1 MDRSEPLAKSLPLL
15 LLGVAGVTAVTLLAG
30 RGPTVSTATSPRAP
44 AESRQETPTRSPGNL
59 LGARPALEILAE
71 YLGVPSDVGRL
82 ERDARWTAEEIR
94 ARNDK
99 DTARPVVAAQ
109 RLAASFGPT
118 RAQEPDLGDLATL
131 SVQELKD
138 PAGVHRQELLDE
150 LARQQETEALLA
162 AVQRRLGLQ
171 PALAGEPGCL
181 AAADAPP
188 PDPDP
193 HRPRPVVCPELKV
206 VVATMP
212 DYVDSYGAWTF
223 DRNLDGVQRAA
234 SAAGYVLD
242 RFQLPD
248 WDPESSKPKGERHR
262 FEPGVILFRAWDRPR
277 EVRRLLLVLTPVET
291 ATAGIQKLAF
301 LSAATL
307 ARELGAGD
315 PLLVLGPSFS
325 GSSPSLRIAMQ
336 EALHSRLVGPADRA
350 ILVRS
355 GSATSRSNKRLLER
369 PYCASR
375 ERGALCTTR
384 LVDFQATTVSDDDAQ
399 NALARFLGTIERD
412 WAIGR
417 GVAILY
423 EANTSFGQGFAPDSK
438 EANTSAGQ
446 GSRSNS
452 QCPPTDGGK
461 DEPTEFPFPCAVR
474 LTYPL
479 HISRLRAQARERIPA
494 GRTVSV
500 AGPGTVAFRLDDT
513 AVPQDQLPSVRPES
527 TAAVVQTTLATILDT
542 LERSPVGAVGLFGT
556 DDRDKIFLAEQISYR
571 CPNVQIFTIEGG
583 LAFLHPETR
592 AFLRGAVVAASYPL
606 FSATQ
611 VAPGSRIP
619 LHQFQGVAPEGIYNA
634 LLSLLGE
641 ERSQGRS
648 RLLDYE
654 ARDCDGAAPSE
665 VSKDW
670 RCGPGVWISVIG
682 HNAVWPVRR
691 YGLTRKAVEEDYTWR
706 PSGRS
711 QTASAAPAFRLQ
723 TVAVRL
729 QDPAVPSSGTV
740 GETSD
745 PAPEPQRDA
754 DEEVRGALRWPGSA
768 RLVFGLVAVALLVHA
783 IALLA
788 LAWSL
793 GLGGRWRS
801 NATVARFGIWL
812 EARLLRHV
820 PWLEPPERCAARWIG
835 NARTPGPGGV
845 PSVTPDLQEARRLAA
860 RDEALR
866 QEYWLSLLACGG
878 SLLAVAVWVGRLM
891 AVGLDVAA
899 GGRHPATL
907 AFLLGALGIA
917 FVVAAA
923 AALLPTAARRQAGLG
938 PLIALRALP
947 VLLGCISLYA
957 LGRFLHSDALTT
969 RQAVFNALRLADVT
983 SLVSPTLPVLALSAV
998 VYLWGLWNLWRVH
1011 EQAVEFGAGASVIAV
1026 LRGDQPATADR
1037 FSCLLDAPELTIGL
1051 PAAAVLGVVVAVQA
1065 GAAWGLGFHMH
1076 SADGKWMALLL
1087 LSGTTLVSFL
1097 VCHTLAH
1104 GLRQGRTLLGGLQ
1117 SLSLAPIG
1125 RAFAGLG
1132 AQPELW
1138 QLSAGIPRA
1147 REAHVLVQQV
1157 RATVRAFDEARG
1169 AASPGPQTTPAL
1181 SVPEPPPERSLAPGA
1196 RAAGKVRR
1204 AATEPEPKL
1213 DDPDC
1218 SLARQLHVRP
1228 GDAVELRWG
1237 PASASI
1243 PVTDEEE
1250 RRPLHAS
1257 SAWREIERWSEHL
1270 VRVLSRG
1277 PWARRTCPAMTFDQ
1291 KKEEPAGVVE
1301 AHLRA
1306 AETLLALQVAFSVRF
1321 ALVRLMSVFALAV
1334 TGLMLLLVAHLFYA
1348 FQSRAFWLGVDWV
1361 LIGTATAIIVYLLV
1375 RLEKST
1381 LLSRLWRSE
1390 PGKLNW
1396 SDQLVHRILV
1406 YGAIPV
1412 ITLFVAFFP
1421 EVGAALFSWLE
1432 PVQKSLP

>member
-1 MDRSEPLAKSLPLL
+1 MDRSESLGKSFLL
-15 LLGVAGVTAVTLLAG
+15 FGVAGVAALTLIAG
-30 RGPTVSTATSPRAP
+30 RGSTPGAAPSTQVP
-44 AESRQETPTRSPGNL
+44 AESHKEAPTPSQEHL
-59 LGARPALEILAE
+59 LGARAALELLAE
-71 YLGVPSDVGRL
+71 HLGVSPDAGRRAL
-82 ERDARWTAEEIR
+82 GARWTAEETR
-94 ARNDK
+94 ARAGGEAPLREAD
-99 DTARPVVAAQ
+99 Q
-109 RLAASFGPT
+109 LAT
-118 RAQEPDLGDLATL
+118 DLGLGPKDPSSVAILSLATM
-131 SVQELKD
+131 SAPELKG
-138 PAGVHRQELLDE
+138 PAGTRRQQLLDE
-150 LARQQETEALLA
+150 SARLLETRALLG
-162 AVQRRLGLQ
+162 AVQRRLGLAK
-171 PALAGEPGCL
+171 ALPGEPSCVP
-181 AAADAPP
+181 AADAPA
-188 PDPDP
+188 PDPEAGP
-193 HRPRPVVCPELKV
+193 RPRPMVCPELQV

-242 RFQLPD
+242 RFHLPD
-248 WDPESSKPKGERHR
+248 WDPESSRPKGERHR
-262 FEPGVILFRAWDRPR
+262 FEPGAILFRAWDRTR
-277 EVRRLLLVLTPVET
+277 EVRRLLLVLMPVET

-307 ARELGAGD
+307 AHELAATD

-325 GSSPSLRIAMQ
+325 GSSPSLRMAIQ
-336 EALHSRLVGPADRA
+336 EALHGNLVGPSDGA

-355 GSATSRSNKRLLER
+355 GSATNPSNKRLLER
-369 PYCASR
+369 HYCTSKEA
-375 ERGALCTTR
+375 GAVCTTL
-384 LVDFQATTVSDDDAQ
+384 LVDFQATTVSDNDTQ
-399 NALARFLGTIERD
+399 NALTRFLGTIDRD

-423 EANTSFGQGFAPDSK
+423 EANTSFGQGFG
-438 EANTSAGQ
+438 TG
-446 GSRSNS
+446 S
-452 QCPPTDGGK
+452 QCPPTDAGN
-461 DEPTEFPFPCAVR
+461 DEPTEFQFPCAVR

-479 HISRLRAQARERIPA
+479 HISRLRAQARERMPA

-500 AGPGTVAFRLDDT
+500 SLPGTVAFRLDDA

-542 LERSPVGAVGLFGT
+542 LERSRVGAVGLFGT

-571 CPNVQIFTIEGG
+571 CPNVQLFTIEGG

-592 AFLRGAVVAASYPL
+592 AFVRGAVVAASYPL

-611 VAPGSRIP
+611 ITPGSRTP

-641 ERSQGRS
+641 EQAQGRS

-654 ARDCDGAAPSE
+654 STDCDGAAPIE
-665 VSKDW
+665 VSNDW

-691 YGLTRKAVEEDYTWR
+691 YGLTKAAVTKDYTWR

-711 QTASAAPAFRLQ
+711 ETASGAPAFRLQ
-723 TVAVRL
+723 TVALRPE
-729 QDPAVPSSGTV
+729 DPAAPSPGTA
-740 GETSD
+740 GGASD
-745 PAPEPQRDA
+745 RTPEPPRDG
-754 DEEVRGALRWPGSA
+754 DEEVRGVLRWPGSA

-783 IALLA
+783 LALLA
-788 LAWSL
+788 LAWTL
-793 GLGGRWRS
+793 GLGGRVRS
-801 NATVARFGIWL
+801 NATVARIGSWL
-812 EARLLRHV
+812 EARLRHHL
-820 PWLEPPERCAARWIG
+820 PWLEPPDRCATRWIG
-835 NARTPGPGGV
+835 KARTAGPGAE
-845 PSVTPDLQEARRLAA
+845 PSAE

-866 QEYWLSLLACGG
+866 QEYWLSLLACGA
-878 SLLAVAVWVGRLM
+878 SFLAVAVWVGRLM

-899 GGRHPATL
+899 GGRQSATL
-907 AFLLGALGIA
+907 AILLVALGIA
-917 FVVAAA
+917 FAVAAA
-923 AALLPTAARRQAGLG
+923 AALSPTAARRQAGLG

-947 VLLGCISLYA
+947 VVLGCISLYA
-957 LGRFLHSDALTT
+957 LGRFLYGDVLST

-983 SLVSPTLPVLALSAV
+983 SLVSPTLPVLALCAV

-1011 EQAVEFGAGASVIAV
+1011 EQAVEFGPGTSVIAV
-1026 LRGDQPATADR
+1026 LRGDQPATAER
-1037 FSCLLDAPELTIGL
+1037 FSRLLDAPELAIGL
-1051 PAAAVLGVVVAVQA
+1051 PAAAVLGVVVAVQV

-1076 SADGKWMALLL
+1076 SADGEWMAWLL

-1138 QLSAGIPRA
+1138 QISAGIPRA

-1157 RATVRAFDEARG
+1157 RATVRAFDEAR
-1169 AASPGPQTTPAL
+1169 ATASPGRPATPAL
-1181 SVPEPPPERSLAPGA
+1181 RSPEPPPERPLAPGV
-1196 RAAGKVRR
+1196 RAPGKVRM
-1204 AATEPEPKL
+1204 APTETGPEP
-1213 DDPDC
+1213 DDNDRD
-1218 SLARQLHVRP
+1218 LARQLCVRP
-1228 GDAVELRWG
+1228 GDTVELRWG
-1237 PASASI
+1237 PVSPAIA
-1243 PVTDEEE
+1243 TTEEE
-1250 RRPLHAS
+1250 EARPLHAS

-1270 VRVLSRG
+1270 VHALSRG
-1277 PWARRTCPAMTFDQ
+1277 PWAHRTCPVIVDQ
-1291 KKEEPAGVVE
+1291 KKESPAVATE
-1301 AHLRA
+1301 AHIRA
-1306 AETLLALQVAFSVRF
+1306 AETLLALQIAFSVRF
-1321 ALVRLMSVFALAV
+1321 SLVRLMSVFALAV
-1334 TGLMLLLVAHLFYA
+1334 TGLLLLLCAHLFYA
-1348 FQSRAFWLGVDWV
+1348 FQSRAFWLGIDWV
-1361 LIGTATAIIVYLLV
+1361 LIGTATAIILYLLV

-1381 LLSRLWRSE
+1381 ILSLLWRSE

-1396 SDQLVHRILV
+1396 RDQLVHRILV

-1412 ITLFVAFFP
+1412 ITLFVTFFP